1 MGHFLYTLVVKDKSD
16 DLYNEYFSRF
26 SDVLTKAQGYIP
38 AEYAAHVFGV
48 LTLIVVVLL
57 GGPRLRGRS
66 SRRCRA
72 ARRRCSWT
80 CAATSA
86 SRSCRRRRPCTRS
99 TLPRLSMLSRSS
111 AACRR
116 S

>member
-57 GGPRLRGRS
+57 GVAKIAWKIKPTLS
-66 SRRCRA
+66 SREKKMLMDM
-72 ARRRCSWT
+72 RRYVSL
-80 CAATSA
+80 
-86 SRSCRRRRPCTRS
+86 
-99 TLPRLSMLSRSS
+99 TLMQEKK
-111 AACRR
+111 AMYEEYFAQAVD
-116 S
+116 